1 MAKKSTSRQAG
12 AERILDAA
20 IDLWAA
26 RGWRDVK
33 LEEIAEAAGA
43 SMARVHEYYPSR
55 MSLVSAM
62 MKRTDRDMLKG
73 HDPAD
78 ISEPIRERLLDVL
91 MRRFE
96 ALSPHKTAVRSI
108 LQDMRSNPATAINLI
123 PGFFNSMSWSL
134 ESAGIQTAGPGGLLR
149 VNGLGLIYLSGM
161 RVWLDDDSQDL
172 SATMARLDRDL
183 RRAEGMMSLANRQKK
198 IEYSND

>member
-33 LEEIAEAAGA
+33 LEEIAEAAGT
-43 SMARVHEYYPSR
+43 SMARVHEFYPSR
-55 MSLVSAM
+55 MSFISAM
-62 MKRTDRDMLKG
+62 MKRTDRHILKG

-108 LQDMRSNPATAINLI
+108 LQDLRSNPATAINLI
-123 PGFFNSMSWSL
+123 PEFFNSMSWSL

-149 VNGLGLIYLSGM
+149 VKGLGLIYLAGM
-161 RVWLDDDSQDL
+161 RVWLDDDSPDL

-198 IEYSND
+198 IEYSSD